1 MKGKTVSG
9 IILAL
14 LLTGMVTLASNAS
27 TQPLETQSRT
37 WIVDDDGPAHF
48 SSIQKAINAAS
59 PRDTIYVK
67 AGTYRE
73 PQVTIN
79 KPLQLVGENKNT
91 TIVDGGGTWVCMYV
105 QNTRHVTISGFTV
118 QNGWGI
124 YSWGSQKVTIN
135 ENIIFDNGQGIVIGE
150 STYITVSKNIVTQ
163 NGGMPI
169 LLDGSSNNKIYENIF
184 TLNSGDTIWLSHSS
198 NNSIYGNKI
207 KSNGQGIRLDWSS
220 NNSIYGNDITNNRIG
235 IYYWASSNNSI
246 YGNKIEDNVSGIV
259 LKGYSGNLS
268 SSNTFYRNNVTNNEI
283 GVNVEDSSNNIF
295 YHNNFKDNTQQVIIE
310 TSGYSNSWDDGY
322 GGNYW
327 SDYGER
333 YPDAEELDGSGIWDT
348 PYVIDENNQDNYPL
362 MEAWTPSPPL
372 PRTINELKTEIE
384 KCWSEGEIDNQ
395 GIVKSLI
402 AKLDA
407 AERLVD
413 MGKVN
418 AAKTVLE
425 SFIIQVQKLSEIC
438 ITKEAADILIQSAEY
453 IQSNL

>member
-1 MKGKTVSG
+1 MKGRTASG

-14 LLTGMVTLASNAS
+14 LLTGMVTLASNAGA
-27 TQPLETQSRT
+27 QPLETQSST

-59 PRDTIYVK
+59 PGDTIYVK

-73 PQVTIN
+73 PQVTIK
-79 KPLQLVGENKNT
+79 KPLQLIGENKNT
-91 TIVDGGGTWVCMYV
+91 TIVDGGGTWVGLYV
-105 QNTRHVTISGFTV
+105 QNTRCVTISGFTV
-118 QNGWGI
+118 QNSWGL
-124 YSWGSQKVTIN
+124 YSWGSQRVTIS
-135 ENIIFDNGQGIVIGE
+135 ENIIFDNGHGIVIGE
-150 STYITVSKNIVTQ
+150 STHITVSKNIVTQ
-163 NGGMPI
+163 NGAISI
-169 LLDGSSNNKIYENIF
+169 LLDGSSNSKIYENIF
-184 TLNSGDTIWLSHSS
+184 TLNSGDTIWLSHSP

-220 NNSIYGNDITNNRIG
+220 NNSIYGNDITNNRVG

-259 LKGYSGNLS
+259 LQGYSGNLS

-322 GGNYW
+322 EGNYW

-362 MEAWTPSPPL
+362 MPPL
-372 PRTINELKTEIE
+372 PRTVDELKTEIE

-395 GIVKSLI
+395 GIVNSLL
-402 AKLDA
+402 AKLNVAQKLADK
-407 AERLVD
+407 
-413 MGKVN
+413 GKTDE
-418 AAKTVLE
+418 ARSILE
-425 SFIIQVQKLSEIC
+425 DDFIPQVQNLSGIHV
-438 ITKEAADILIQSAEY
+438 TVEAADVLVKSAEY
-453 IQSNL
+453 ILSSL